1 MFGFRTNTPVTPEV
15 LVLQRDWDV
24 FFFGKGFLQNIQLER
39 APSVSMRKYVGTKL
53 VSDLHIK
60 KIIRASILQRLGT
73 KLYSRIA
80 THQQSADQEAQ

>member
-1 MFGFRTNTPVTPEV
+1 MS
-15 LVLQRDWDV
+15 
-24 FFFGKGFLQNIQLER
+24 FFGKGFLQNIQLGR
-39 APSVSMRKYVGTKL
+39 ALSVSMRKYVGTKL

-60 KIIRASILQRLGT
+60 NIIRASILQRLST